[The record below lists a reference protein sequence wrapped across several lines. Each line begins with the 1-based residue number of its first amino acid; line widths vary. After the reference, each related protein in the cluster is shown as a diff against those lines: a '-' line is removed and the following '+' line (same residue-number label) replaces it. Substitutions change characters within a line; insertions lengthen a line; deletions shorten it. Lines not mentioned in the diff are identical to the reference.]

1 MDIISEII
9 EATNQ
14 AQITKNNFTKKLKI
28 KLRNRSTS
36 DSKKQLI
43 QTYLDICD
51 NIENLERA
59 YEFNKICLL
68 YIPDQK
74 MKQCNNQ
81 IFIRIKTLRF
91 SRDEYL
97 IYYRF

>member
-14 AQITKNNFTKKLKI
+14 KQIKHHALLRKLKI
-28 KLRNRSTS
+28 KLRNKSTS
-36 DSKKQLI
+36 ESKTELI
-43 QTYLDICD
+43 QKYLDICD

-68 YIPDQK
+68 YIPNQK
-74 MKQCNNQ
+74 MKQYNNQ

-91 SRDEYL
+91 SRDEL
-97 IYYRF
+97 FNLL